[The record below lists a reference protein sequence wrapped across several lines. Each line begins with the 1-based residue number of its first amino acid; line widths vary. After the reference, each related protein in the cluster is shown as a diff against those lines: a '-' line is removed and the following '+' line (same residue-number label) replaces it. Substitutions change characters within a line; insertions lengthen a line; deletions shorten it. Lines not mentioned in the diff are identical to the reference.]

1 MSGKISLSP
10 ASIKKS
16 IVGFLHRFHV
26 VIFVIVVF
34 GGAAAVVFT
43 LNDTFARSTSD
54 DGYEPKTNDIQF
66 DQATVDR
73 IESLR
78 TRTQSGDNTLNLPDG
93 RTNPFVE

>member
-1 MSGKISLSP
+1 MNANISLSP
-10 ASIKKS
+10 AALKKA
-16 IVGFLHRFHV
+16 IIAFMHRYHV

-43 LNDTFARSTSD
+43 LNNTFVRSSAE
-54 DGYEPKTNDIQF
+54 DGYEPKTSDIQF

-78 TRTQSGDNTLNLPDG
+78 SRDQSGGNTLNLPDG